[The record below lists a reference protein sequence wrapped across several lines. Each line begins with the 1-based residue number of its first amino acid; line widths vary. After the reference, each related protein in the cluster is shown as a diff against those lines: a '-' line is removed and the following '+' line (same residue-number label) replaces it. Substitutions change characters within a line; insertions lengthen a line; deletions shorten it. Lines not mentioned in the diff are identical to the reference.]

1 MGKLWAGLIL
11 PLVICFSPELI
22 LLNEFEEGKITHMKI
37 NKMLESTGG
46 NYITLERI
54 TLDERAPAEIRL
66 TAFIALNKK
75 YKDYTVQAVYQE
87 VESNNVKVEADS
99 KSKLIEKAL

>member
-1 MGKLWAGLIL
+1 M
-11 PLVICFSPELI
+11 
-22 LLNEFEEGKITHMKI
+22 TQMKI

-66 TAFIALNKK
+66 TAFLALKEKNKK
-75 YKDYTVQAVYQE
+75 DVTQELYRDVQHI
-87 VESNNVKVEADS
+87 NMKIEADS
-99 KSKLIEKAL
+99 KSESIE

>member
-1 MGKLWAGLIL
+1 MTSI
-11 PLVICFSPELI
+11 
-22 LLNEFEEGKITHMKI
+22 KI

-66 TAFIALNKK
+66 TAFLALNKK
-75 YKDYTVQAVYQE
+75 YKDYSAQAVYQE
-87 VESNNVKVEADS
+87 VDRNDVKIEVNS
-99 KSKLIEKAL
+99 KNKSIEETI